1 VVVRFVRGSQF
12 ASVSCAAVALLQ
24 RPLRLLGFSAPAP
37 AVFELQTER
46 TAIKL
51 FVWHPGRVFC
61 FCGYTEKKSFT
72 FQVNLCFFLNIT
84 MKYFQHPSKI
94 FKYLYNIYQHIAPIP
109 NNLKYI

>member
-1 VVVRFVRGSQF
+1 VVRFVRGSQF

-61 FCGYTEKKSFT
+61 FCGYTEKMQGF
-72 FQVNLCFFLNIT
+72 NLSAFDILLSNYCKNI
-84 MKYFQHPSKI
+84 
-94 FKYLYNIYQHIAPIP
+94 
-109 NNLKYI
+109 